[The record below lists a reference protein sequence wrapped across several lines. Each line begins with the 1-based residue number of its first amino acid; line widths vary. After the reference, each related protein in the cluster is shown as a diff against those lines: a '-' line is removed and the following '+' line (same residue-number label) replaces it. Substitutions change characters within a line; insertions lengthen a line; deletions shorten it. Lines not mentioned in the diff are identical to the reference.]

1 MGSGAAGLRRGQPVV
16 LKSLRPL
23 VCYDQLMLA
32 LAPVLLAGAAALLPQ
47 ELETAAGA
55 PFSLEKA
62 LARAPVVLVFWNSW
76 LPESEAFLPLLR
88 EVEDAA
94 ATNGWP
100 GAVVVFQDDGDAWT
114 ASIGATGGV
123 LPRVLD
129 RRGALLRQLKVTR
142 APAVLVVGRDGA
154 VLDRS
159 GPDPAQV
166 RGLLAALARRAR

>member
-1 MGSGAAGLRRGQPVV
+1 MGAGSAGLGSRQQAV
-16 LKSLRPL
+16 LTSLRPA
-23 VCYDQLMLA
+23 VCYDQRMLA

-47 ELETAAGA
+47 ELETAAGV

-62 LARAPVVLVFWNSW
+62 LVRAPVVLVFWNSW
-76 LPESEAFLPLLR
+76 LPESEVFLPLLR

-94 ATNGWP
+94 ASNGLP
-100 GAVVVFQDDGDAWT
+100 GAVVVFQDDGDEWA
-114 ASIGATGGV
+114 ARIGATGGV

-142 APAVLVVGRDGA
+142 APAVLVVGRDGS

-166 RGLLAALARRAR
+166 RGLLDALARRPR